1 MSDSYKKPVLKSLYF
16 NQEVDKIPSLKGKTI
31 AITGTTSGTGYVA
44 AKVVA
49 KKGATTI
56 LINRKSE
63 RSKKTYELLTKK
75 YPQTDILN
83 VECDLQSF
91 SSVRSAAKIILKEL
105 KSGLDVLCNNA
116 GVMALKDQAT
126 ADGFDIQM
134 QINHLSHFLLTKE
147 LMPIL
152 KKAAAKNHEARII
165 NHSSIARFGVKKL
178 EAKYFEKRGGDL
190 GGNGSNMLLSSFI
203 PQGRWT
209 RYSQT
214 KLANAA
220 FTACLHEKLQNSN
233 HNIKALVAHP
243 GLAVTD
249 LQNTTVKDGGMG
261 AWMTSQFMKSGQSK
275 EDGALGIIKCMTD
288 SNANSGEFYGPG
300 KGKMDGKGP
309 AIMFKL
315 ENFYDNRESKDLL
328 WEKSCEAIEEKF
340 KIE

>member
-1 MSDSYKKPVLKSLYF
+1 MNDSYKKPVLKSLYF
-16 NQEVDKIPSLKGKTI
+16 NQDVDKIPSLKGKTI

-56 LINRKSE
+56 LINRKSD

-91 SSVRSAAKIILKEL
+91 SSVRSAAQIILKEL

-152 KKAAAKNHEARII
+152 KIAAAKNHEARII

-178 EAKYFEKRGGDL
+178 E
-190 GGNGSNMLLSSFI
+190 LSVSTVWTSKI
-203 PQGRWT
+203 PPVVP
-209 RYSQT
+209 SV
-214 KLANAA
+214 N
-220 FTACLHEKLQNSN
+220 
-233 HNIKALVAHP
+233 
-243 GLAVTD
+243 
-249 LQNTTVKDGGMG
+249 
-261 AWMTSQFMKSGQSK
+261 
-275 EDGALGIIKCMTD
+275 
-288 SNANSGEFYGPG
+288 
-300 KGKMDGKGP
+300 
-309 AIMFKL
+309 
-315 ENFYDNRESKDLL
+315 
-328 WEKSCEAIEEKF
+328 
-340 KIE
+340 